1 LNQRTVSEESN
12 TYAGP
17 SGRSAGESIAFF
29 ATGPRDLI
37 TLLRGELSGFG
48 AEHLRVGHAGARFRG
63 TLEVAYRACLWSR
76 VANRIL
82 LPLKS
87 FQAATQ
93 EQLYAGVR
101 GIAWRDHVP
110 AGGTLAVDFSSS
122 RSTVRHTHFGAQ
134 KVKDAIVDQLR
145 ELTGARPSVDRTRP
159 DVRINAHLDRDV
171 ATIAIDLSGDSLH
184 RRGYRRQSGPAPL
197 KENVAA
203 AILLHARWPQMAQA
217 GKPLLDPMCG
227 SGTLL
232 IEAALM
238 AADVAPGLTRDYF
251 GLHGWCGH
259 DAALWER
266 LRDEARQRRHDGIPR
281 LPPIAG
287 FDIDAKAVQR
297 AADNVAAVGL
307 EEHIAIH
314 CQAIEALQSP
324 WPGQTGLLVCNPPY
338 GERLG
343 ARDHPGSGIR
353 PPGMEG
359 VQGIVGN
366 NPCLLRPNSSI
377 PGLVGSGVLLR
388 PNSSIPGLVGDL
400 YAGMGEVLRSG
411 FGGWRLAFLAGAP
424 TLDAHLGLQPR
435 HSHKLDNG
443 PLACRLMHYEIPA
456 GGGANARARTGS
468 SDARPARGARS
479 DPNASMFAN
488 RLRKN
493 LRNIGG
499 WARRNSV
506 DCYRLYDADMPEYA
520 FAVDVYRAPDRWIVA
535 QEYRAPASIPEERAA
550 ARRSTVLETLEEL
563 LEVPAERVVF
573 RTRRRHTG
581 GSQYQRL
588 ATGGALHEVREHDCR
603 LLVNF
608 SDRLDTG
615 LFLDHRQIR
624 QLVRSLAPGR
634 RFLNLFAYTGAA
646 TVHAATGG
654 ATATTSIDLSAGYLD
669 WARRNLELNGFRGP
683 QHRQVR
689 ADCLEWLASA
699 PDDDQGYG
707 LVLLDAPTFS
717 NSKRMADTLDVQRD
731 HVSLIRMA
739 AQRLTADGV
748 LIFSCHLKRFRMDR
762 GAVRDAGLDLE
773 DITRQTIPRDFA
785 RNPRSHHCWRIRHRP
800 RR

>member
-1 LNQRTVSEESN
+1 LNQRTVSEESK
-12 TYAGP
+12 TYAGA

-37 TLLRGELSGFG
+37 TLLRRELSGFG
-48 AEHLRVGHAGARFRG
+48 AEHLRAGHAGARFRG

-93 EQLYAGVR
+93 TQLYAGVR
-101 GIAWRDHVP
+101 GIPWREHVP
-110 AGGTLAVDFSSS
+110 TGGTLAVDFSSS
-122 RSTVRHTHFGAQ
+122 RSTMHHTHFGAQ

-145 ELTGARPSVDRTRP
+145 DLTGARPSVDRARP
-159 DVRINAHLDRDV
+159 DVRINAHLDQDV

-203 AILLHARWPQMAQA
+203 AILLHAGWPEMAKA
-217 GKPLLDPMCG
+217 GRPLLDPMCG

-259 DAALWER
+259 DTALWER
-266 LRDEARQRRHDGIPR
+266 LIEEARQRRGDGMLR

-287 FDIDAKAVQR
+287 FDIDAKAVER
-297 AADNVAAVGL
+297 ATDNLAAVGL
-307 EEHIAIH
+307 EERIAIH
-314 CQAIEALQSP
+314 CQGIEALQSP

-343 ARDHPGSGIR
+343 ARD
-353 PPGMEG
+353 
-359 VQGIVGN
+359 
-366 NPCLLRPNSSI
+366 
-377 PGLVGSGVLLR
+377 GL
-388 PNSSIPGLVGDL
+388 GDL
-400 YAGMGEVLRSG
+400 YARTAATLRTG
-411 FGGWRLAFLAGAP
+411 FPGWRLAFLAGAASF
-424 TLDAHLGLQPR
+424 DAHLGLQPKR
-435 HSHKLDNG
+435 SQKLDNG
-443 PLACRLMHYEIPA
+443 PLACRLSHYAIPP
-456 GGGANARARTGS
+456 GDGAKPGSRTGNAH
-468 SDARPARGARS
+468 ARPGRHARS
-479 DPNASMFAN
+479 DPNAGMFAN

-499 WARRNSV
+499 WARRNEV

-520 FAVDVYRAPDRWIVA
+520 FAVDVYRAPDTWIVA

-550 ARRSTVLETLEEL
+550 ARRSTVLETLEGL

-573 RTRRRHTG
+573 KTRHRHSG

-588 ATGGALHEVREHDCR
+588 ATDGDLHEVRERDCR

-624 QLVRSLAPGR
+624 QLVRGLAPDR

-646 TVHAATGG
+646 TVHAAAGG
-654 ATATTSIDLSAGYLD
+654 ATATTSVDLSASYLD
-669 WARRNLELNGFRGP
+669 WARRNLALNGFRGR
-683 QHRQVR
+683 QHLQVQ
-689 ADCLEWLASA
+689 ADCLEWLSGA

-707 LVLLDAPTFS
+707 VVLLDAPTFS

-748 LIFSCHLKRFRMDR
+748 LIFSNHLKRFRMDR
-762 GAVRDAGLDLE
+762 DALGDAGLDLE

-785 RNPRSHHCWRIRHRP
+785 RHARTHHCWRIR
-800 RR
+800 RRH

>member
-1 LNQRTVSEESN
+1 MNQRTVSEESK
-12 TYAGP
+12 TYGGTTDGP
-17 SGRSAGESIAFF
+17 TGGSIAFF

-37 TLLRGELSGFG
+37 ALLRRELIGFG
-48 AEHLRVGHAGARFRG
+48 AQHLRAGHAGARFRG

-76 VANRIL
+76 LANRIL

-87 FQAATQ
+87 FQAATP

-101 GIAWRDHVP
+101 GIAWGEQVP

-122 RSTVRHTHFGAQ
+122 RSRMRHTHFGAQ

-145 ELTGARPSVDRTRP
+145 ELTGARPSVDRVRP
-159 DVRINAHLDRDV
+159 DVRINAHVDRDV

-203 AILLHARWPQMAQA
+203 AILLLARWPEMAAA

-259 DAALWER
+259 DAPLWQR
-266 LRDEARQRRHDGIPR
+266 LLDEARQRRRDGIPG

-287 FDIDAKAVQR
+287 FDIAAKAVQR
-297 AADNVAAVGL
+297 AADNLAAVGL
-307 EEHIAIH
+307 EEHIEIR
-314 CQAIEALQSP
+314 CQAVAALRSP
-324 WPGQTGLLVCNPPY
+324 WPERTGLLVCNPPY

-343 ARDHPGSGIR
+343 ARD
-353 PPGMEG
+353 
-359 VQGIVGN
+359 Q
-366 NPCLLRPNSSI
+366 
-377 PGLVGSGVLLR
+377 
-388 PNSSIPGLVGDL
+388 VGDL
-400 YAGMGEVLRSG
+400 YAGMGEVFRTG
-411 FGGWRLAFLAGAP
+411 FAGWRLAFLAGAP
-424 TLDAHLGLQPR
+424 ALDAHLGLQPR

-443 PLACRLMHYEIPA
+443 PLACRLTHYEIPA
-456 GGGANARARTGS
+456 GGGANTGAPTGS
-468 SDARPARGARS
+468 SHARPARGARS

-493 LRNIGG
+493 LRNVGG

-520 FAVDVYRAPDRWIVA
+520 FAVDVYRAPDMWIVA
-535 QEYRAPASIPEERAA
+535 QEYQAPASIPEEQAA
-550 ARRSTVLETLEEL
+550 ARRGTVLETLEGL

-573 RTRRRHTG
+573 KTRRRHTG

-588 ATGGALHEVREHDCR
+588 ATDDTLHEVREHDCR

-624 QLVRSLAPGR
+624 QLVRSLAAGR

-646 TVHAATGG
+646 TVHAAAGG
-654 ATATTSIDLSAGYLD
+654 ATATTSVDLSAGYLD
-669 WARRNLELNGFRGP
+669 WARRNLELNGFCGP
-683 QHRQVR
+683 RHLQVQ
-689 ADCLEWLASA
+689 ADCLEWLGSA

-707 LVLLDAPTFS
+707 VVLLDAPTFS

-731 HVSLIRMA
+731 HASLIRMA

-762 GAVRDAGLDLE
+762 GAVGDAGLDLE
-773 DITRQTIPRDFA
+773 DITRKTIPRDFA
-785 RNPRSHHCWRIRHRP
+785 RDPRTHHCWRIRHRH
-800 RR
+800 